1 MLQLA
6 LTMKWIA
13 ATGSSQGGS
22 SFGWVVYW
30 GRDVKLGHS
39 VNLVGR
45 LGSKN
50 GMVLSMVKLLMY
62 EVGWFVGS
70 WDTRIVSLCNLLR
83 FARSE
88 ECTFIAF
95 FKMWGW
101 GPSRF

>member
-30 GRDVKLGHS
+30 GREVKLGHS

-70 WDTRIVSLCNLLR
+70 WDTRIVSLCNLEVCSFGGMHVHSFFQDVGLGPIR
-83 FARSE
+83 F
-88 ECTFIAF
+88 
-95 FKMWGW
+95 
-101 GPSRF
+101 